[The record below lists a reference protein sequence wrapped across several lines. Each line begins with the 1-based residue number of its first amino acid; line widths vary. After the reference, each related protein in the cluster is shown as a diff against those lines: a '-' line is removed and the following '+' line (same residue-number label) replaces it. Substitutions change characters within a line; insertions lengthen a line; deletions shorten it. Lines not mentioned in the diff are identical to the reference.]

1 METDPVS
8 AWFQAQG
15 ISPLL
20 GGILLGASIVLL
32 LFRSSRKPKVIF
44 EVPRVPHERPMAAAA
59 GDVKEQA
66 LALVRQKNKI
76 EAIKLVRERTGL
88 GLKEAK
94 DQVEAWER
102 DAKAGR

>member
-8 AWFQAQG
+8 SWFQAQG
-15 ISPLL
+15 ISPLV
-20 GGILLGASIVLL
+20 GGILLGASIAYL
-32 LFRSSRKPKVIF
+32 LFRSSRKSKVNV
-44 EVPRVPHERPMAAAA
+44 ELPRGAPERPVAAAS

-66 LALVRQKNKI
+66 LDLVRRSSKI

-94 DQVEAWER
+94 DQVDAWAREAKVR
-102 DAKAGR
+102 R

>member
-8 AWFQAQG
+8 SWFQAQG
-15 ISPLL
+15 ISPLF
-20 GGILLGASIVLL
+20 GGMLLGASIVYLL
-32 LFRSSRKPKVIF
+32 LRSARKKKVNF
-44 EVPRVPHERPMAAAA
+44 ELPRVPEERPMAAAS

-66 LALVRQKNKI
+66 MALVRRKNKI

-94 DQVEAWER
+94 DQVEAWEQEP
-102 DAKAGR
+102 

>member
-8 AWFQAQG
+8 SWFQAQG

-20 GGILLGASIVLL
+20 GGMLLGASIVYLL
-32 LFRSSRKPKVIF
+32 VRSSRKQRVNL
-44 EVPRVPHERPMAAAA
+44 ELPRVPQERPMAAAS

-66 LALVRQKNKI
+66 LALVRRKNKI

-94 DQVEAWER
+94 DQVEAWE
-102 DAKAGR
+102 KEP